1 MDGLKWFE
9 LNAWAGVPAVGFT
22 HGEHRREDGVPS
34 VGVFEGFVRE
44 HATVPADVLDT
55 ACLCIFEP
63 VSGALDDIEFS
74 VWIIGAAVFAGLIV
88 GACTVD
94 MPIVL
99 GDVEIDG
106 PGSELVGHAFVGL
119 IELLLGVVI
128 PEHGMFGGVVTE
140 QVEIGVGQ
148 VGLESE
154 GFGHTDSFEDIE
166 HISPGVHTGPADF
179 AFGGESLSVVFGDI
193 GGFLERIDD
202 AGGVGFGIGSP
213 FFDTELGAIDA
224 DHTVFADAV
233 VLKDSGDSASHFNG
247 REEFLLA
254 LVITH
259 GRVADGPWPN
269 RSDQRA
275 DGETVAGD
283 LVGDLS
289 DFRIARI
296 GVGMGEEQ
304 EVIDSVELLAID
316 IRSGGQFEHAL
327 ERDWRFLIGAIPFT
341 DKAWPHGVV
350 EFRKLVHR
358 GFLAIQINLRFN
370 GRGLWRARALALWVE
385 FARRAA

>member
-34 VGVFEGFVRE
+34 VGVFEGLVGE

-128 PEHGMFGGVVTE
+128 CEHGVLGGVVSE
-140 QVEIGVGQ
+140 QIEIRVCQ
-148 VGLESE
+148 IGLESE
-154 GFGHTDSFEDIE
+154 GFWHSDSFEDIE
-166 HISPGVHTGPADF
+166 HISPGVHPCPADF
-179 AFGGESLSVVFGDI
+179 SFGGESLTVVFGDI

-202 AGGVGFGIGSP
+202 AGGVGFGIGPP
-213 FFDTELGAIDA
+213 FLDAELGAIDA
-224 DHTVFADAV
+224 DHTVLANAM

-254 LVITH
+254 LVIAH